1 MEITLRA
8 PDLVPPPSA
17 RPPLDALAPEEVLAL
32 HDELVAYH
40 GAFAALFRRSEQRHW
55 ALKYLEGQL
64 LPLERKSIEP
74 MAEALVGG
82 DVQAMQQFI
91 SLGAW
96 DDDAVLAK
104 HQQFVAEA
112 LGDPETGV
120 LIVDGCDFPKQGM
133 HSVGVARQYCGA
145 LGKVANCQAGVVACY
160 ASARG
165 YTLVDRRLY
174 VHEDWFGD
182 DYADRRAR
190 CGVPPDLT
198 FQTRTELAW
207 AMIAGMRERGD
218 LPFRW
223 VTGDEHFGN
232 TPMLLDRI
240 ADAGLAYFMEV
251 PHNVRVWA
259 ERPPTAVPPATGRK
273 GHPFTRLR
281 LAPGAP
287 APVRVDALAA
297 ALPPRAWQ
305 VAQIQEGGK
314 GPLVAEVALVRAVAV
329 RDGLPGPD
337 VWLVLRRALDATRE
351 LKAYHCNAAAET
363 PPEMLVWLLGLRWPV
378 EQAIKEAKEELG
390 LDHYE
395 VRGWR
400 GWHHHT
406 TMTLLAHGF
415 LSRLRSRL
423 GGDDAC
429 ADRAPGAPP
438 AQRDAPRATARRHG
452 HARPHPGGAAAQ
464 LRRRALPPPAPP
476 AAAATPRQL
485 VNEVTL

>member
-8 PDLVPPPSA
+8 PNLVPPPSA
-17 RPPLDALAPEEVLAL
+17 RPPLDALTPEEVLAL

-40 GAFAALFRRSEQRHW
+40 GAFAPLFRRSEQRHW

-74 MAEALVGG
+74 LADALGGG

-91 SLGAW
+91 GLGVW
-96 DDDAVLAK
+96 DDDAVRAK
-104 HQQFVAEA
+104 HQQVVAEA
-112 LGDPETGV
+112 LGDPEAGV

-145 LGKVANCQAGVVACY
+145 LGKVANCQARVVTCY
-160 ASARG
+160 ASGRG
-165 YTLVDRRLY
+165 HTLVDRRLY

-182 DYADRRAR
+182 DDADRRAR
-190 CGVPPDLT
+190 CGVPPDLA

-207 AMIAGMRERGD
+207 AMIAGLRERGD

-232 TPMLLDRI
+232 TPVLLDRI

-259 ERPPTAVPPATGRK
+259 ARPPTAVPPATGRK

-314 GPLVAEVALVRAVAV
+314 GPLVAEIACVRAVAV
-329 RDGLPGPD
+329 RDGLPGPA

-351 LKAYHCNAAAET
+351 LKAYLCNAAADT
-363 PPEMLVWLLGLRWPV
+363 PPETLVWLLGLRWPV
-378 EQAIKEAKEELG
+378 EQAIKEAKEGKCQNSVLG
-390 LDHYE
+390 RYN
-395 VRGWR
+395 
-400 GWHHHT
+400 
-406 TMTLLAHGF
+406 
-415 LSRLRSRL
+415 RSHSSEKW
-423 GGDDAC
+423 G
-429 ADRAPGAPP
+429 
-438 AQRDAPRATARRHG
+438 TARRIG
-452 HARPHPGGAAAQ
+452 LSRRPERVRWTAIYRPGGES
-464 LRRRALPPPAPP
+464 LTSHGSVDWVLTLPTHPVHVLST
-476 AAAATPRQL
+476 TPGCTQGLARGCGPGFGAG
-485 VNEVTL
+485 